1 MKLKITISLLVQVL
15 IFGTA
20 FSQVGIVDQNSKS
33 KPTIAFIGTYHMGS
47 QGNNVFKGS
56 YDDILS
62 PERQKE
68 LLILIQKLK
77 DFKPTKILVERDVSD
92 SAKVLDRYKKY
103 VEGNYELTRNE
114 VHQIGFRLAK
124 ELGHNKVHAIDWGIF
139 PEDQLYWYENFAKTV
154 PELDDYY
161 KEWKKEAAKRHK
173 ESNDELLKLTIIE
186 RIRRLNEEERIEKSH
201 LGYYDIMRIGWK
213 DKYVGANYLSWWY
226 GRNMKILVNIIRI
239 TESPD
244 DRILVIYGHGHS
256 KLLNQ
261 LTKESQFY
269 NVIKPIEILKD

>member
-1 MKLKITISLLVQVL
+1 MRFKIILSLSIQTL
-15 IFGTA
+15 IFATA
-20 FSQVGIVDQNSKS
+20 YSQVGMVDQNSKN

-47 QGNNVFKGS
+47 QGNNIFKGS

-68 LLILIQKLK
+68 LQILIQKLK
-77 DFKPTKILVERDVSD
+77 EFKPTKIVVERDVSD
-92 SAKVLDRYKKY
+92 SSKVLSKY
-103 VEGNYELTRNE
+103 LKYLKADYELTRNE
-114 VHQIGFRLAK
+114 VDQIGFRLAK
-124 ELGHNKVHAIDWGIF
+124 QLEHDKVYPVDWGIF
-139 PEDQLYWYENFAKTV
+139 PEDQLYWYENFAKTI
-154 PELDDYY
+154 PELDNYY
-161 KEWKKEAAKRHK
+161 KDLKNSAGKRHK
-173 ESNDELLKLTIIE
+173 ESNTKLLKLSIID
-186 RIRRLNEEERIEKSH
+186 RIRKLNDEKNIEQSH
-201 LGYYDIMRIGWK
+201 LGYYNIMRIGWE

-244 DRILVIYGHGHS
+244 ERILVIYGAGHS

-269 NVIKPIEILKD
+269 NVINPIEILKD